1 MRLAPSRPVLL
12 ALIVLAGAVLR
23 FWGILHGLA
32 DGLIIHA
39 DAHLAVHSVWHL
51 HLGGPFSA
59 ARFGAAHG
67 VLSWL
72 ALETA
77 DLVARMAGYPV
88 DWTFPLIASVLGIL
102 TAVLGTLTIPV
113 VYLLGVRAF
122 GHRVGLLAAAF
133 VAVSPLHTF
142 HSHYPYRDVPMIFV
156 LTLTLVGCV
165 TLAARPSLLTGVGVA
180 RRGGP
185 QRGAQAGGPGGGRPD
200 GRRAGA
206 RLAPAADGLDGR
218 RGARSRARGPGGRE
232 RVPGR
237 PVTLPA
243 GRGPRVE
250 GPSPIAS

>member
-1 MRLAPSRPVLL
+1 MMRMAPSRPVLL
-12 ALIVLAGAVLR
+12 ALIMLAGAVLR

-39 DAHLAVHSVWHL
+39 DAHLAVYSVWHL
-51 HLGGPFSA
+51 HLGGPFSE

-77 DLVARMAGYPV
+77 DLVARMAGYRV
-88 DWTFPLIASVLGIL
+88 DWTFPLIAGVLGIL

-113 VYLLGVRAF
+113 VHLLGARAF

-165 TLAARPSLLTGVGVA
+165 TLAARPRLLTGVGVGVGVGLSA
-180 RRGGP
+180 ALKPAGLVVAAPMAVALGLAWRRRRTVWMAVAALGLVLVALAAASVFLGGQSLSP
-185 QRGAQAGGPGGGRPD
+185 
-200 GRRAGA
+200 
-206 RLAPAADGLDGR
+206 LA
-218 RGARSRARGPGGRE
+218 GARSRE
-232 RVPGR
+232 
-237 PVTLPA
+237 
-243 GRGPRVE
+243 
-250 GPSPIAS
+250 PSPITS